1 MTPPPRVDDLRAGYA
16 EPFGNLSRSYEV
28 VHVELPSHA
37 PDVMGLR
44 YGSAVNTVILTL
56 AM

>member
-1 MTPPPRVDDLRAGYA
+1 MAAPPRVDDLRAGDA
-16 EPFGNLSRSYEV
+16 ESLGDLGRSYEV

-44 YGSAVNTVILTL
+44 CDSVVSTVLFRL
-56 AM
+56 AG